1 MTSLSLLPAFTDET
15 TDSQVVFRDILKAMS
30 EPGMIFDMDSFSAP
44 HDSRYS
50 KNIDQNKLSC
60 LWSIAQTLLDSD
72 CSVFV
77 YPSIND
83 RSFIQSL
90 SFYTGVCIA
99 RDVIEAN
106 FIFMSM
112 DELKDLNEFNL
123 GGIEKP
129 HLSTTAI
136 VYVETITNDAQI
148 ILSGPGI
155 KESRPLALT
164 GLDEEKVSLLQNN
177 HKLYPCGIDFIFCSE
192 ASITAIP
199 RSTKIRIGK
208 INTDII
214 KNMTSQPTAEAS

>member
-1 MTSLSLLPAFTDET
+1 MTSLSLLPAFTDEA
-15 TDSQVVFRDILKAMS
+15 TDSQVVFRNILKAMS
-30 EPGMIFDMDSFSAP
+30 EPGSILSIDGSSGS
-44 HDSRYS
+44 HDSRFS

-72 CSVFV
+72 CSIFV
-77 YPSIND
+77 YPSISEK
-83 RSFIQSL
+83 SFMQSL
-90 SFYTGVCIA
+90 TFYTGVCIA
-99 RDVIEAN
+99 CDVKEAN
-106 FIFMSM
+106 FIFLSM

-136 VYVETITNDAQI
+136 VYVESIKKDAQI

-155 KESRPLALT
+155 KESRPLALA

-192 ASITAIP
+192 ANITAIP
-199 RSTKIRIGK
+199 RSTKIKIGN
-208 INTDII
+208 INTKVI
-214 KNMTSQPTAEAS
+214 NNTTSHSTAEAS